1 MTEDVSLALIGECM
15 IELRETHGESVTR
28 GYGGD
33 VLNTAIYLARLM
45 RNKADIRFTTLLGD
59 DPFSAEMVS
68 EWKREGILCDT
79 VGYLAGHNAG
89 LYFVTT
95 NKTGERSFHYW
106 RNQSAARHIMSAH
119 FSALLESAMSSNW
132 IYISGI
138 TLAILNEDDD
148 REHLLNDL
156 EQAKSNGSHIIFD
169 GNFRPSLWR
178 NKRSAKDWH
187 TRAWRVCNIALAGA
201 EDEAGLFGDMTEKES
216 LKRLKSY
223 EIPEICLKNGPHPLL
238 LSTGPETHVVEIEPI
253 TDILD
258 TTAAG
263 DSFNAGYIAAR
274 LQNKSP
280 IQAAQ
285 SAAILAGE
293 VIRHPGAI
301 IPQRHMPKG
310 L

>member
-1 MTEDVSLALIGECM
+1 
-15 IELRETHGESVTR
+15 
-28 GYGGD
+28 
-33 VLNTAIYLARLM
+33 
-45 RNKADIRFTTLLGD
+45 
-59 DPFSAEMVS
+59 
-68 EWKREGILCDT
+68 
-79 VGYLAGHNAG
+79 
-89 LYFVTT
+89 
-95 NKTGERSFHYW
+95 
-106 RNQSAARHIMSAH
+106 
-119 FSALLESAMSSNW
+119 MSSDW

-169 GNFRPSLWR
+169 GNFRPSLWSD
-178 NKRSAKDWH
+178 KRSAKDWH

-201 EDEAGLFGDMTEKES
+201 EDEAGLFGDMTEEES

-238 LSTGPETHVVEIEPI
+238 LSTGPETQVVEIEPI